1 MSQRGNGSARAA
13 CRLEIKNRLGL
24 HARAAA
30 LLVQT
35 VARFDAEI
43 TVSKDDQAV
52 NGKSILGLMMLAAGQ
67 GSCIDVVAQGLDAQA
82 ALDAIGALV
91 DAKFNEEA

>member
-1 MSQRGNGSARAA
+1 MSQRAPGPARAA

-35 VARFDAEI
+35 VAKFEAEI
-43 TVSKDDQAV
+43 TIKKDDQTV

-67 GSCIDVVAQGLDAQA
+67 GSAIEVAAQGADAQA
-82 ALDAIGALV
+82 ALDAITALV
-91 DAKFNEEA
+91 EAKFNEDA